1 MPSFVLE
8 SIFYFVIGTIISFV
22 ILFLTIYDYT
32 IEWLFFVMRLI
43 VCFSIGCIT
52 AFVTLFLTNYN
63 EDIGMF
69 LMGFSFGITVW
80 RTIIL
85 DNIFM
90 YLTILYFIF
99 LFQNLQI
106 NKYFL
111 FGLMMDIIIY
121 LLFKMLFINTDIII
135 TYKNHLVNA

>member
-99 LFQNLQI
+99 LFQNLHI
-106 NKYFL
+106 NKYLL

-121 LLFKMLFINTDIII
+121 LLLKMLFVNTDIII
-135 TYKNHLVNA
+135 TYKNHLANA